1 MASVTRETK
10 ETTIECSLDRGTGEA
25 DVTIASAPPT
35 GVDPSIPAGFLTHM
49 VETLA
54 RYSDLDITLTAEG
67 DNEHHLAEDVAIVLG
82 RTLREAVDVHRVE
95 RVAHAFVPFDEALCF
110 AAVDIVDRPY
120 YRGDLSDVHTLWH
133 HWFRTLAHEARLT
146 LHLETR
152 RGVDAHH
159 IVEGHV
165 KALGLALRRALR
177 PRDEVLSTKGE
188 ARYDDGEDA

>member
-1 MASVTRETK
+1 MANVTRRTK
-10 ETTIECSLDRGTGEA
+10 ETTIECTLTWGTGES
-25 DVTIASAPPT
+25 DVTIEPAEPT
-35 GVDPSIPAGFLTHM
+35 GVDPRVPAGFLTHM

-54 RYSDLDITLTAEG
+54 RYSDLDIALTATG

-82 RTLREAVDVHRVE
+82 QALREEVDVHRVQ
-95 RVAHAFVPFDEALCF
+95 RVAHAVVPFDEALCF
-110 AAVDIVDRPY
+110 AAVDVVDRPY
-120 YRGDLSDVHTLWH
+120 YAGDLAEVHTLWE

-165 KALGLALRRALR
+165 KALGLALRRALA

-188 ARYDDGEDA
+188 ARYDGEDA